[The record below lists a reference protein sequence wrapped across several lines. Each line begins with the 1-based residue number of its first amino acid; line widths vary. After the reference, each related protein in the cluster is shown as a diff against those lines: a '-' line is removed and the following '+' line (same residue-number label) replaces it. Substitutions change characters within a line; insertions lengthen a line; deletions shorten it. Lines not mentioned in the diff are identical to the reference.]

1 MELRSTGNSDTSNPV
16 TMSMLEYLAK
26 KGREAMVMTNAQRI
40 RNMTDEELAKFIA
53 GFNVCKVCKVYD
65 DKSKSCNEF
74 SKFICTR
81 GYEELVVYEWLK
93 QPVEE

>member
-1 MELRSTGNSDTSNPV
+1 
-16 TMSMLEYLAK
+16 
-26 KGREAMVMTNAQRI
+26 
-40 RNMTDEELAKFIA
+40 MTDEELAKFIA

-65 DKSKSCNEF
+65 YKSKSCNEF